1 MQDKKAAHEDFE
13 DFVEEPETRDRMP
26 GAQLGQCIVNTDC
39 SLASFC
45 EEQTTEEAFEGG
57 RVPGSPIG
65 DVEFEVPVLS
75 VVFAEVVLSDELEGE
90 QLYWWQ
96 SYVIL
101 CISNTAT
108 RTRTCQRLKFLLNR
122 DFSFPTSSI
131 SNSDPCMPVV
141 TSSPVRISIHPLAEV
156 LVGAPPVEALTEALP
171 DNSSVAEASRERKRS
186 APSAPENASAP
197 ISI

>member
-1 MQDKKAAHEDFE
+1 MRDKKATHEDFE

-57 RVPGSPIG
+57 RVLGSPIG

-90 QLYWWQ
+90 QLY
-96 SYVIL
+96 
-101 CISNTAT
+101 
-108 RTRTCQRLKFLLNR
+108 
-122 DFSFPTSSI
+122 
-131 SNSDPCMPVV
+131 
-141 TSSPVRISIHPLAEV
+141 
-156 LVGAPPVEALTEALP
+156 
-171 DNSSVAEASRERKRS
+171 
-186 APSAPENASAP
+186 
-197 ISI
+197 